1 MMGSSIVLIFLV
13 ALFGFILIGV
23 PIAFALFL
31 TALVLAVA
39 MGSWSPALV
48 IQNIFR
54 GVDSFPLMAIPFFL
68 LAGEIMNTG
77 GIARRIIMV
86 AKALVGHVRG
96 GLGYVTVVAS
106 MLISGVS
113 GSAVADTSAIGS
125 ILYPVMKKEG
135 YDPYKSAAIFAA
147 STTNGPIIPPSIP
160 MVIFGVIANV
170 SIIRLFIAGIIP
182 GIILGGGLMIGW
194 YLHIRKNDHYKT
206 EGKFR
211 LGAAFKACFDAFW
224 ALFLPVIILG
234 GILLGICT
242 ATEAAVVSAVYAFI
256 VSIFIYRELKMKD
269 MLPILVN
276 TVRGTAVVLLVCG
289 AAMAAAYFIT
299 TAQIPILL
307 GNLLLKLAGN
317 SWVLFMF
324 WVNILLLIVG
334 CVMDLT
340 PALLILGPMLLPIAA
355 KYGLDPI
362 YFGLVMIVNLCIGLI
377 TPPVGNIL
385 YVACGISKISV
396 AQISRAIWPFIII
409 GIIVLFIVTYIPGVV
424 MWLPNMLPR

>member
-1 MMGSSIVLIFLV
+1 MSVLPLFLT
-13 ALFGFILIGV
+13 ALFGFILLTV

-31 TALVLAVA
+31 TALVLSLTLGA
-39 MGSWSPALV
+39 WSPALI
-48 IQNIFR
+48 IQSIFR
-54 GVDSFPLMAIPFFL
+54 GIDSFPLMAIPFFL

-77 GIARRIIMV
+77 GISERIIMV
-86 AKALVGHVRG
+86 AKAMCGHVRG

-135 YDPYKSAAIFAA
+135 YDPKKAAALFAA

-170 SIIRLFIAGIIP
+170 SVIRLFIGGVVP
-182 GIILGGGLMIGW
+182 GIILGLGLMIGW
-194 YLHIRKNDHYKT
+194 YLHVRGKDRYHV
-206 EGKFR
+206 EGKFS
-211 LGAAFKACFDAFW
+211 LTSIFKACLDAFW

-256 VSIFIYRELKMKD
+256 VSVFIYRELKMKD
-269 MLPILVN
+269 MLPVLVN

-307 GNLLLKLAGN
+307 ANVLLQLSGD
-317 SWVLFMF
+317 SWVMFMF
-324 WVNILLLIVG
+324 WANILLLIVG

-340 PALLILGPMLLPIAA
+340 PALLILGPMLLPIATR
-355 KYGLDPI
+355 YGLDPI
-362 YFGLVMIVNLCIGLI
+362 YFGVVMIVNLCIGLI

-396 AQISRAIWPFIII
+396 SEISRAIWPNVII
-409 GIIVLFIVTYIPGVV
+409 GIIVLFIVTYLPWTV
-424 MWLPNMLPR
+424 MWLPNLIPK

>member
-1 MMGSSIVLIFLV
+1 MTTLSLFL
-13 ALFGFILIGV
+13 ASLFGFILTGM

-31 TALVLAVA
+31 TALVLAWQ
-39 MGSWSPALV
+39 MGVWAPALI

-54 GVDSFPLMAIPFFL
+54 GIDSFPLMAIPFFL

-77 GIARRIIMV
+77 GISQRIIQV
-86 AKALVGHVRG
+86 AKALCGHVRG

-135 YDPYKSAAIFAA
+135 YDPKKAAALFAA

-170 SIIRLFIAGIIP
+170 SVIRLFIGGIIP
-182 GIILGGGLMIGW
+182 GIILGTGLMIGW
-194 YLHIRKNDHYKT
+194 HLHVRGKERYHT
-206 EGKFR
+206 EGRFSL
-211 LGAAFKACFDAFW
+211 LGVLKACWDAFW

-256 VSIFIYRELKMKD
+256 VSVFIYRELKMKD
-269 MLPILVN
+269 MLQVLVN
-276 TVRGTAVVLLVCG
+276 TVRGTSVVLLVCG

-299 TAQIPILL
+299 TAQIPVLL
-307 GNLLLKLAGN
+307 AEVLLKLSGGN
-317 SWVLFMF
+317 WVMFMF

-340 PALLILGPMLLPIAA
+340 PALLILGPMLLPIAT

-362 YFGLVMIVNLCIGLI
+362 YFGVVMIVNLCIGLI

-385 YVACGISKISV
+385 YVACGISKVSV
-396 AQISRAIWPFIII
+396 AEISRAIWPNIII
-409 GIIVLFIVTYIPGVV
+409 GIIVLFIVTYLPWTV
-424 MWLPNMLPR
+424 MWLPDMIPK

>member
-1 MMGSSIVLIFLV
+1 MTALTLFLIS
-13 ALFGFILIGV
+13 LFGFILMSV

-31 TALVLAVA
+31 TALALAWA
-39 MGSWSPALV
+39 MGAWAPALI

-77 GIARRIIMV
+77 GISQRIILV
-86 AKALVGHVRG
+86 AKAMVGHVRG

-135 YDPYKSAAIFAA
+135 YDPHKAAALVAA

-170 SIIRLFIAGIIP
+170 SIIRLFIGGIIP
-182 GIILGGGLMIGW
+182 GVILGSGLMIGW
-194 YLHIRKNDHYKT
+194 YLHIRSKDRYRT
-206 EGKFR
+206 EGRFSLR
-211 LGAAFKACFDAFW
+211 IVLRSCIDAFW

-256 VSIFIYRELKMKD
+256 VSVFIYRELKLKD
-269 MLPILVN
+269 MLQVLVN

-289 AAMAAAYFIT
+289 AAMSAAYFIT
-299 TAQIPILL
+299 TAQIPVLL
-307 GNLLLKLAGN
+307 ADLLLRLSGN
-317 SWVLFMF
+317 NWLFFML

-340 PALLILGPMLLPIAA
+340 PALLILGPMLVPIAT
-355 KYGLDPI
+355 KFGLDPI
-362 YFGLVMIVNLCIGLI
+362 YFGVVMIVNLSIGLI

-385 YVACGISKISV
+385 YVACGVSKISV
-396 AQISRAIWPFIII
+396 AEISKAIWPNIFI
-409 GIIVLFIVTYIPGVV
+409 GIIALLVVTYLPWTI
-424 MWLPNMLPR
+424 MWLPDLIPK

>member
-1 MMGSSIVLIFLV
+1 MNTLSLFLV
-13 ALFGFILIGV
+13 SLFGFILLGM

-31 TALVLAVA
+31 TALVLAWT
-39 MGSWSPALV
+39 MGVWSPALI

-77 GIARRIIMV
+77 GISQRIIMV
-86 AKALVGHVRG
+86 AKAMCGHVRG

-135 YDPYKSAAIFAA
+135 YDPNKAAALFAA

-170 SIIRLFIAGIIP
+170 SVIRLFIGGVVP
-182 GIILGGGLMIGW
+182 GLILGIGLMIGW
-194 YLHIRKNDHYKT
+194 YLHVRGRDRYHV
-206 EGKFR
+206 EGKFS
-211 LGAAFKACFDAFW
+211 LKSVFKACLEAFW

-242 ATEAAVVSAVYAFI
+242 ATEAAVVSAVYALI
-256 VSIFIYRELKMKD
+256 VSVFIYRELKMKD
-269 MLPILVN
+269 MLQVLVN

-307 GNLLLKLAGN
+307 ANVLLRLSGD
-317 SWVLFMF
+317 SWVMFMF
-324 WVNILLLIVG
+324 WANILLLIVG

-340 PALLILGPMLLPIAA
+340 PALLILGPMLLPIAT

-362 YFGLVMIVNLCIGLI
+362 YFGVVMIVNLCIGLI

-396 AQISRAIWPFIII
+396 AQISRAIWPNVII
-409 GIIVLFIVTYIPGVV
+409 GIIVLFIVTYLPWTV
-424 MWLPNMLPR
+424 MWLPNLIPK

>member
-1 MMGSSIVLIFLV
+1 MTTLSLFLV
-13 ALFGFILIGV
+13 SLFGFILLGM

-31 TALVLAVA
+31 TALVLAWT
-39 MGSWSPALV
+39 MGVWSPALI

-77 GIARRIIMV
+77 GISQRIIMV
-86 AKALVGHVRG
+86 AKAMCGHVRG

-135 YDPYKSAAIFAA
+135 YDPQKAAALFAA

-170 SIIRLFIAGIIP
+170 SIIRLFIGGVLP
-182 GIILGGGLMIGW
+182 GLILGIGLMIGW
-194 YLHIRKNDHYKT
+194 YLHVRGRDRYHV
-206 EGKFR
+206 EGRFS
-211 LGAAFKACFDAFW
+211 LAGVLKACLDAFW
-224 ALFLPVIILG
+224 ALFLPVILLG

-256 VSIFIYRELKMKD
+256 VSVFIYRELKMKD
-269 MLPILVN
+269 MLQVLVN

-307 GNLLLKLAGN
+307 ADVLLTLSGD
-317 SWVLFMF
+317 SWVMFMF
-324 WVNILLLIVG
+324 WTNILLLIVG

-340 PALLILGPMLLPIAA
+340 PALLILGPMLLPIAT

-362 YFGLVMIVNLCIGLI
+362 YFGVVMIVNLCIGLI

-396 AQISRAIWPFIII
+396 AEISRAIWPNIII
-409 GIIVLFIVTYIPGVV
+409 GIIVLFIVTYLPWTV
-424 MWLPNMLPR
+424 MWLPNLIPK

>member
-1 MMGSSIVLIFLV
+1 MSVLTLFLA
-13 ALFGFILIGV
+13 ALFGFILLTV

-31 TALVLAVA
+31 TALVLALT
-39 MGSWSPALV
+39 MGAWSPALV

-54 GVDSFPLMAIPFFL
+54 GIDSFPLMAIPFFL

-77 GIARRIIMV
+77 GISERIIMV
-86 AKALVGHVRG
+86 AKAMCGHVRG

-135 YDPYKSAAIFAA
+135 YDPHKAAALFAA

-170 SIIRLFIAGIIP
+170 SIIRLFIGGVIP
-182 GIILGGGLMIGW
+182 GIILGIGLMIGW
-194 YLHIRKNDHYKT
+194 YLHVRGKARYHV
-206 EGKFR
+206 EGRFS
-211 LGAAFKACFDAFW
+211 LAAVLKSCISAFW

-242 ATEAAVVSAVYAFI
+242 ATEAAVVSAVYAYL
-256 VSIFIYRELKMKD
+256 VSVFIYRELKVKD
-269 MLPILVN
+269 MLPVLVN
-276 TVRGTAVVLLVCG
+276 TVRGTAVVLFVCG

-299 TAQIPILL
+299 TAQIPELL
-307 GNLLLKLAGN
+307 AGVLLKLAGD

-324 WVNILLLIVG
+324 WVNVLLLIVG

-362 YFGLVMIVNLCIGLI
+362 YFGVVMIVNLCIGLI

-396 AQISRAIWPFIII
+396 SEISRAIWPNVVI
-409 GIIVLFIVTYIPGVV
+409 GVIVIFIVTYLQWTVTYLPGLIPK
-424 MWLPNMLPR
+424 

>member
-1 MMGSSIVLIFLV
+1 VTTLSLFL
-13 ALFGFILIGV
+13 ASLFGFILLGM

-31 TALVLAVA
+31 TALVLAWQ
-39 MGSWSPALV
+39 MGVWAPALI

-54 GVDSFPLMAIPFFL
+54 GIDSFPLMAIPFFL

-77 GIARRIIMV
+77 GISQRIIQV
-86 AKALVGHVRG
+86 AKAMCGHVRG

-135 YDPYKSAAIFAA
+135 YDPKKAAALFAA

-170 SIIRLFIAGIIP
+170 SVIRLFIGGVIP
-182 GIILGGGLMIGW
+182 GLILGVGLMIGW
-194 YLHIRKNDHYKT
+194 YLHVRGKDRYHV
-206 EGKFR
+206 EGKFSPV
-211 LGAAFKACFDAFW
+211 GVIKACWEAFW

-242 ATEAAVVSAVYAFI
+242 ATEAAVVSAVYAFC
-256 VSIFIYRELKMKD
+256 VSVFIYRELKMRD
-269 MLPILVN
+269 MLAVLVN

-289 AAMAAAYFIT
+289 AAMSAAYFIT
-299 TAQIPILL
+299 TAQIPVLL
-307 GNLLLKLAGN
+307 AEVLLRLSGD
-317 SWVLFMF
+317 SWVMFMF
-324 WVNILLLIVG
+324 WANILLLIVG

-355 KYGLDPI
+355 KYHLDPI
-362 YFGLVMIVNLCIGLI
+362 YFGVVMIVNLCIGLI

-396 AQISRAIWPFIII
+396 GEISRAIWPNIII
-409 GIIVLFIVTYIPGVV
+409 GIIVLFIVTYLPWTV
-424 MWLPNMLPR
+424 MWLPNMIPK

>member
-1 MMGSSIVLIFLV
+1 MTTLSLFLV
-13 ALFGFILIGV
+13 SLFGFILLGM

-31 TALVLAVA
+31 TSLVLALT
-39 MGSWSPALV
+39 MGVWSPALI

-77 GIARRIIMV
+77 GISQRIIMV
-86 AKALVGHVRG
+86 AKAMCGHVRG

-135 YDPYKSAAIFAA
+135 YDPRKAAALFAA

-170 SIIRLFIAGIIP
+170 SVIRLFIGGVIP
-182 GIILGGGLMIGW
+182 GVILGIGLMIGW
-194 YLHIRKNDHYKT
+194 YLHVRGKARYHV
-206 EGKFR
+206 EGRFS
-211 LGAAFKACFDAFW
+211 LAVIFKACLDAFW

-256 VSIFIYRELKMKD
+256 VSVFIYREFKMKD
-269 MLPILVN
+269 ILQVLVN

-299 TAQIPILL
+299 TAQIPVLL
-307 GNLLLKLAGN
+307 ANVLLRLSGD
-317 SWVLFMF
+317 SWVVFMF
-324 WVNILLLIVG
+324 WVNILLLVVG

-355 KYGLDPI
+355 QYGLDPI
-362 YFGLVMIVNLCIGLI
+362 YFGVVMIVNLCIGLI

-396 AQISRAIWPFIII
+396 AEISRAIWPNIII
-409 GIIVLFIVTYIPGVV
+409 GVIVLFIVTYIPWTV
-424 MWLPNMLPR
+424 MVLVNLVPK